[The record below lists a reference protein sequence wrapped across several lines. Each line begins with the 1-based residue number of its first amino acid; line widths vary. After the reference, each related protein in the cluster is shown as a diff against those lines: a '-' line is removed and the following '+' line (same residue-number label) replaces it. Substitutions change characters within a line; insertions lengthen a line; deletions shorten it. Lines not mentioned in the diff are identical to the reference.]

1 MNKFISFL
9 NLIRFNNLL
18 IVILTQI
25 VIKIFLIDAYLN
37 NSALS
42 ILQFCLYLLALISV
56 VAGGYIINDICDIE
70 IDKINKP
77 STRIINKEISVMFAM
92 RIYYITNF
100 IGVTISFFVAHN
112 INRFSFGFIFIFMAF
127 SLWKYSKEYKTKF
140 LIGNL
145 QVAFL
150 TALSIIIIALFD
162 ILPLG
167 ISNNNGTKI
176 IFNIILLY
184 AGFSFVITLI
194 REIIKDL
201 EDTEGD
207 QKIGANTLAIEYGIK
222 KTKQIIAFLILI
234 PIFGVG
240 YFQYFQYSVLNSQ
253 FSIEINY
260 WGVNPIEVFYT
271 SLIQILLIILLRNIG
286 RAKTKANFHKLSKLC
301 KAIMILGIL
310 SIPLFH
316 FLYQI

>member
-9 NLIRFNNLL
+9 KLIRFNNLL
-18 IVILTQI
+18 IIILTQI

-37 NSALS
+37 SSALS

-56 VAGGYIINDICDIE
+56 VAGGYIINDIYDVE
-70 IDKINKP
+70 IDKINKA
-77 STRIINKEISVMFAM
+77 STRIINKKISVEFAIS
-92 RIYYITNF
+92 IYYIMNF
-100 IGVTISFFVAHN
+100 IGVTIGFFVAHN
-112 INRFSFGFIFIFMAF
+112 INKFSFGLIFIFLAF
-127 SLWKYSKEYKTKF
+127 SIWKYSKDLKTKF

-150 TALSIIIIALFD
+150 TALSIILIALFD

-167 ISNNNGTKI
+167 ISNNGTKI
-176 IFNIILLY
+176 IFKIILIY
-184 AGFSFVITLI
+184 AGFSFITTLI

-201 EDTEGD
+201 EDMEGD

-234 PIFGVG
+234 PIFGIG

-253 FSIEINY
+253 FSIDIKY
-260 WGVNPIEVFYT
+260 WGVNPIEVLYT
-271 SLIQILLIILLRNIG
+271 TLIQILLIILLRNLG
-286 RAKTKANFHKLSKLC
+286 RAKTKVNFHKLSKLC
-301 KAIMILGIL
+301 KAIIILGIL
-310 SIPLFH
+310 SIPIFH